1 MYRTSGTLRVE
12 ELRKEKQKKKEE
24 SDRAQEIKEK
34 EKLKKASEKYDKEK
48 RKKGDFRIVNLFD
61 KRGAFFSTQT
71 KEGTILLD
79 IHGNRYMLDK
89 VPPDPHTG
97 FRITGG
103 RDMMMAVMT
112 PVGKEKMR
120 ERLKAAGKI

>member
-12 ELRKEKQKKKEE
+12 ELRKEKEKKKEE

-34 EKLKKASEKYDKEK
+34 EKLKKASDKEK